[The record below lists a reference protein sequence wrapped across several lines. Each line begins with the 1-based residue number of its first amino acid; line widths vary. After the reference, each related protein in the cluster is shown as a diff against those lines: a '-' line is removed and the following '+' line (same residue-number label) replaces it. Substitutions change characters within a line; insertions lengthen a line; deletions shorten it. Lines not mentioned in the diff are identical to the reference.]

1 MAKRKRKKY
10 KSKIK
15 KNKNRSYLFI
25 SLGLFFLLAVG
36 LVALLKKNQIMYYY
50 TMYFTEKQAPKLT
63 NSPFET
69 QRINKIVESYSDKTF
84 GLDISHYQEREH
96 INWEKLTILNGA
108 IPLEFIVLRAT
119 MGSDGK
125 DKHFTHYW
133 EKAKKHG
140 LTRGAY
146 HFYRPDED
154 PVTQAD
160 SYIRSVT
167 LSSGDMRP
175 VLDVEKLPK
184 TKSKEQFIKD
194 LHIWIDIIEKHY
206 GKKPI
211 LYTYYHFYKDY
222 LKGQFGECPLWMAN
236 YNDVPQPSDTDP
248 WKIWQFTENGISD
261 GIETKIDLNVY
272 NGNKWEM
279 RELLID

>member
-1 MAKRKRKKY
+1 
-10 KSKIK
+10 
-15 KNKNRSYLFI
+15 
-25 SLGLFFLLAVG
+25 
-36 LVALLKKNQIMYYY
+36 
-50 TMYFTEKQAPKLT
+50 
-63 NSPFET
+63 
-69 QRINKIVESYSDKTF
+69 
-84 GLDISHYQEREH
+84 
-96 INWEKLTILNGA
+96 
-108 IPLEFIVLRAT
+108 

-133 EKAKKHG
+133 EKAKNHG

-160 SYIRSVT
+160 SYIRSVN

-184 TKSKEQFIKD
+184 NKSKEQFIKD